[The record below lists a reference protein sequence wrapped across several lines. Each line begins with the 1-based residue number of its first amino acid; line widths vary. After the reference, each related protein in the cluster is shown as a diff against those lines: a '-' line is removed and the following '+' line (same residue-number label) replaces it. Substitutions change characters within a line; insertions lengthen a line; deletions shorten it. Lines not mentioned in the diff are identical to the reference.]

1 MEKKS
6 IGTNL
11 LKIALPLLLGGAIL
25 YWMYRD
31 FDFRTVGHVMLHNM
45 NWTWMLLSFP
55 FGILAQMIRGWRW
68 KQTLEPMFR
77 GAEEESRYEEEESR
91 YEVRGTRYENTSAAA
106 SSGEGNLVPRTSYL
120 VPRKNTPEKNTSAAA
135 SSGEGNLVPRTSH
148 LVPRKN
154 TPRKNTPRTSTCV
167 NAVFLSYAV
176 SLIIPRIGEFTRC
189 GVLKRWEDISFSKAL
204 GTVVT
209 ERAVDTI
216 VVMLYSGLILLIE
229 MSVFG
234 SFFRKTGTS
243 IDRILSSFSLTGYL
257 VTAVCGVAALILLHL
272 LLKNLSIYNKVKTTL
287 SGIWEGV
294 LSLRGVK
301 DLPLYLLF
309 SVGIWVCYFL
319 HYYLTFFCFDF
330 TADLGIGCALV
341 SFVVANFAVIVPT
354 PNGAGPWHFAIKT
367 MLILYGVQDEQALF
381 FVLIVHTVQTLLV
394 VALGIYAWGALL
406 FSRRNL
412 EERFRGERREERGER
427 LLQNQ
432 REERDYS
439 RIRERREERD

>member
-31 FDFRTVGHVMLHNM
+31 FDFRTVGHVMLHDM

-55 FGILAQMIRGWRW
+55 FGILAQACRGWRW
-68 KQTLEPMFR
+68 KQTLEPM
-77 GAEEESRYEEEESR
+77 
-91 YEVRGTRYENTSAAA
+91 
-106 SSGEGNLVPRTSYL
+106 GE
-120 VPRKNTPEKNTSAAA
+120 K
-135 SSGEGNLVPRTSH
+135 
-148 LVPRKN
+148 
-154 TPRKNTPRTSTCV
+154 PRTSTVV

-176 SLIIPRIGEFTRC
+176 SLVIPRIGEFTRC
-189 GVLKRWEDISFSKAL
+189 GVLKRWEGISFSKAL

-209 ERAVDTI
+209 ERAVDTF
-216 VVMLYSGLILLIE
+216 VVMLYSGLILLVE

-287 SGIWEGV
+287 SGIWEGI

-301 DLPLYLLF
+301 NLPLYLLF

-330 TADLGIGCALV
+330 TADLGLGCALV

-367 MLILYGVQDEQALF
+367 MLILYGVQDEKALY
-381 FVLIVHTVQTLLV
+381 FVLIVHTVQTMLV
-394 VALGIYAWGALL
+394 ILLGIYAWLALN
-406 FSRRNL
+406 FTKPSVTNNNL
-412 EERFRGERREERGER
+412 QLSEVVK
-427 LLQNQ
+427 
-432 REERDYS
+432 
-439 RIRERREERD
+439 

>member
-68 KQTLEPMFR
+68 KQTLEPILEER
-77 GAEEESRYEEEESR
+77 GERREEREYSKGG
-91 YEVRGTRYENTSAAA
+91 VR
-106 SSGEGNLVPRTSYL
+106 SSV
-120 VPRKNTPEKNTSAAA
+120 
-135 SSGEGNLVPRTSH
+135 
-148 LVPRKN
+148 
-154 TPRKNTPRTSTCV
+154 CV

-189 GVLKRWEDISFSKAL
+189 GVLKRWEGISFSKAL

-309 SVGIWVCYFL
+309 SIGIWVCYFL